1 MSNVKHN
8 QPTDQAATRKR
19 WALAH
24 LAYAA
29 GELARQQAALDYFT
43 ARAHD
48 YGCTVAEIDAIL
60 AANQ

>member
-1 MSNVKHN
+1 MTNVSHN
-8 QPTDQAATRKR
+8 LADDQAATRKR

-29 GELARQQAALDYFT
+29 GELARQRAALDYFT

-48 YGCTVAEIDAIL
+48 YGCTPDEIDAIF